1 MKAKEMM
8 QQSVLTATPDLSLAL
23 AWRLM
28 EDHRIRHLPVVIENR
43 LIGMVTDRDILR
55 ASPST
60 TTPHTQAEITVY
72 MGTTPIETYM
82 TQDVI
87 TISPEAD
94 MNLGTRQMLD
104 GHFGCLPV
112 LAQDRLVGIITE
124 IDLLRGYLVAAAL
137 VGGRLS
143 VKDAMQDLMIIV
155 TPEDLVSTAYQRMQ
169 GGLVRHLPVLDDAD
183 KVVGVITDRDI
194 RRAGDCVEPSL
205 PGQELTGRGARM
217 TVSEIMTT
225 QVHPVRRDT
234 AVTEAAELFL
244 THNLGCLPVVRSDG
258 TLEGILTATDLLR
271 LCLATRNSGH
281 VSL

>member
-8 QQSVLTATPDLSLAL
+8 QQSVLTATPDMSLAL

-28 EDHRIRHLPVVIENR
+28 EDHHIRHLPVVLEHR
-43 LIGMVTDRDILR
+43 LIGMVTDRDILS

-60 TTPHTQAEITVY
+60 ATPHTQAEITVY
-72 MGTTPIETYM
+72 MGTTPIETCM
-82 TQDVI
+82 TQDVM

-94 MNLGTRQMLD
+94 LNLGTQQMLD

-112 LAQDRLVGIITE
+112 LAQEQLVGIITE
-124 IDLLRGYLVAAAL
+124 IDLLRGYLVATAL
-137 VGGRLS
+137 AGGRMV

-183 KVVGVITDRDI
+183 KVVGIITDRDI
-194 RRAGDCVEPSL
+194 RRAGDFGEPYL
-205 PGQELTGRGARM
+205 PGQELTSRFARM
-217 TVSEIMTT
+217 TVNEVMTT
-225 QVHPVRRDT
+225 QVHTVRSDT

-244 THNLGCLPVVRSDG
+244 THKFGCLPVVRNDG
-258 TLEGILTATDLLR
+258 TLEGILTVTDLLR
-271 LCLATRNSGH
+271 LCLATLNSGH